1 MLCTWKSVTFP
12 GEVCVTETTV
22 FNGVKQARISTC
34 DVFDVVKQARISTC
48 DVIFILN

>member
-1 MLCTWKSVTFP
+1 MLCIWKSVTFP

-22 FNGVKQARISTC
+22 FNVA
-34 DVFDVVKQARISTC
+34 KQARISTC